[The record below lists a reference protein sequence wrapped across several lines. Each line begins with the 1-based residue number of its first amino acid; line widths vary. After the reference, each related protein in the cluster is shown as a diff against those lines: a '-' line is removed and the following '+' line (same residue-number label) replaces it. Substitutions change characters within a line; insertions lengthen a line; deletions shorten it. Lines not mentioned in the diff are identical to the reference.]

1 MVLVI
6 EAETQEVVKEEIGK
20 MGFSKIIAGCMN
32 WGKWGVGFSTESYLS
47 QIERCLEIGITTF
60 DHADIYGHY
69 TTESEFGLAL
79 KQKTSLRDQLQ
90 LITKCGICLT
100 TPNRPNHKIKS
111 YNTTKGHIIFSVE
124 NSLRNLNTDY
134 IDLLLIHR
142 PDPLMDPHEIAET
155 FSTLIESGKVK
166 QVGTS
171 NFTPSQLSMLHA
183 IYPVSVN
190 QIEVSILYTKPF
202 YNGTTDIAIEKDISV
217 QAWSPMGAGKITL
230 GTEDEQCRRIV
241 SMANILGEKYD
252 VTFDQILLAWL
263 MKHPANISPV
273 IGTTK
278 LDRIKAAFEA
288 QQVEITNEEWHMLLR
303 ASHGA
308 DVP

>member
-1 MVLVI
+1 
-6 EAETQEVVKEEIGK
+6 
-20 MGFSKIIAGCMN
+20 MGFPKIIAGCMN

-47 QIERCLEIGITTF
+47 QIERCLEVGITTF

-69 TTESEFGLAL
+69 TTEAEFGQAL
-79 KQKTSLRDQLQ
+79 KRATSLRSQLQ
-90 LITKCGICLT
+90 LITKCGICLV
-100 TPNRPNHKIKS
+100 TPNRTEHKIKS
-111 YNTTKGHIIFSVE
+111 YNTSKKHILFSVE

-142 PDPLMDPHEIAET
+142 PDPLMNPFEIAEA
-155 FSTLIESGKVK
+155 FSILIESGKVK

-171 NFTPSQLSMLHA
+171 NFTASQLCMLNS

-190 QIEVSILYTKPF
+190 QIEASILHTKPF
-202 YNGTTDIAIEKDISV
+202 YNGVTDLSIEKNITI

-241 SMANILGEKYD
+241 SMANILGEKYG
-252 VTFDQILLAWL
+252 VTFDQILLSWL

-278 LDRIKAAFEA
+278 IERIHSAFNA
-288 QQVEITNEEWHMLLR
+288 QQVDITNEEWHMLLR

>member
-1 MVLVI
+1 
-6 EAETQEVVKEEIGK
+6 
-20 MGFSKIIAGCMN
+20 MN
-32 WGKWGVGFSTESYLS
+32 WGKWGAGFTTESYLS
-47 QIERCLEIGITTF
+47 QIEQCLEIGITTF

-69 TTESEFGLAL
+69 TTEAEFGQAL
-79 KQKTSLRDQLQ
+79 KHNTSLRDQLQ

-111 YNTTKGHIIFSVE
+111 YNTSKSHIIFSVE
-124 NSLRNLNTDY
+124 QSLSNLNTDY
-134 IDLLLIHR
+134 IDLLLVHR

-155 FSTLIESGKVK
+155 FSILIESGKVK

-171 NFTPSQLSMLHA
+171 NFTASQLSMLHT
-183 IYPVSVN
+183 IYPVAVN
-190 QIEVSILYTKPF
+190 QIETSILCTKPF
-202 YNGTTDIAIEKDISV
+202 YNGITDISIEKNISV

-241 SMANILGEKYD
+241 SMANILGEKYG
-252 VTFDQILLAWL
+252 VTFDQILLSWL
-263 MKHPANISPV
+263 MKHPAKISPV

-278 LDRIKAAFEA
+278 LDRIKSAFDA

>member
-1 MVLVI
+1 
-6 EAETQEVVKEEIGK
+6 

-32 WGKWGVGFSTESYLS
+32 WGKWGAAFSTDSYLK
-47 QIERCLEIGITTF
+47 QIEDCLEIGINTF

-69 TTESEFGLAL
+69 TTEAEFGQAL
-79 KQKTSLRDQLQ
+79 KHQSSLRHQLQ
-90 LITKCGICLT
+90 LITKCGICLV
-100 TPNRPNHKIKS
+100 TPNRPEHKIKS
-111 YNTTKGHIIFSVE
+111 YNTTKEHILISVE
-124 NSLRNLNTDY
+124 NSLRNLNTDH

-142 PDPLMDPHEIAET
+142 PDPLMDPYEIAEA
-155 FSTLIESGKVK
+155 FSSLIESGKVK

-171 NFTPSQLSMLHA
+171 NFTASQLSMLNS

-190 QIEVSILYTKPF
+190 QIEASILHTKPF
-202 YNGTTDIAIEKDISV
+202 YNGVTDLSIEKNIST

-230 GTEDEQCRRIV
+230 DTEDEQCRRVV
-241 SMANILGEKYD
+241 SMANILGEKYGA
-252 VTFDQILLAWL
+252 TFDQILLAWL
-263 MKHPANISPV
+263 MKHPAKISPV

-278 LDRIKAAFEA
+278 IDRIKSAFDAIELDM
-288 QQVEITNEEWHMLLR
+288 TNEEWHMLLR

>member
-1 MVLVI
+1 
-6 EAETQEVVKEEIGK
+6 
-20 MGFSKIIAGCMN
+20 MN

-47 QIERCLEIGITTF
+47 QIERCLEVGITTF
-60 DHADIYGHY
+60 DHADLYGHY
-69 TTESEFGLAL
+69 TTEAEFGQAL
-79 KQKTSLRDQLQ
+79 KRATSLRSQLQ
-90 LITKCGICLT
+90 LITKCGICLV
-100 TPNRPNHKIKS
+100 TPNRTEHKIKS
-111 YNTTKGHIIFSVE
+111 YNTSEKHILFSVE

-142 PDPLMDPHEIAET
+142 PDPLMNPFEIAEA
-155 FSTLIESGKVK
+155 FSILIESGKVK

-171 NFTPSQLSMLHA
+171 NFTASQLSMLNS

-190 QIEVSILYTKPF
+190 QIEASILHTKPF
-202 YNGTTDIAIEKDISV
+202 YNGVTDLSIEKNITI

-241 SMANILGEKYD
+241 SMANILGEKYG
-252 VTFDQILLAWL
+252 VTFDQILLSWL

-278 LDRIKAAFEA
+278 IERIHSAFNA
-288 QQVEITNEEWHMLLR
+288 QQVDITNEEWHMLLR